1 MQKVADTL
9 QLEPEDNDWPA
20 ATITDLSDSLKFKSL
35 LLQLESTGSSD
46 MREDNFFEYR
56 DGKLKWLFGL
66 TFLQDVR
73 RKDQNTLEG
82 IVTGQ
87 DEILSRGYDF
97 PFTVNLRDNRV
108 IIDTPNIQVIKWVTT
123 TTEPFTAFKVRGKK
137 LSVPYPIKRG
147 TSLTIDTFFR
157 KSGLVRMLLPDSTP
171 VFIWEDELLGKVET
185 NTAG

>member
-87 DEILSRGYDF
+87 GY
-97 PFTVNLRDNRV
+97 
-108 IIDTPNIQVIKWVTT
+108 
-123 TTEPFTAFKVRGKK
+123 
-137 LSVPYPIKRG
+137 
-147 TSLTIDTFFR
+147 
-157 KSGLVRMLLPDSTP
+157 
-171 VFIWEDELLGKVET
+171 
-185 NTAG
+185 